1 VRCCTS
7 KAEPDVSSDCLF
19 CRIVRRE
26 IPATIVAENDHCIA
40 FRDIGPEAPTHV
52 LVIPRQHVSTLD
64 DVTDPLLIGRVM
76 TMAAEV
82 ARNEKVVEAGYR
94 TVINTNA
101 GAGQTVFHLHVHVLG
116 GRRFTWPP
124 G

>member
-1 VRCCTS
+1 MPMS
-7 KAEPDVSSDCLF
+7 ADCLF

-26 IPATIVAENDHCIA
+26 IPATIVHEDEHCVA
-40 FRDIGPEAPTHV
+40 FRDIGPKAPTHI

-64 DVTDPLLIGRVM
+64 DVTDPLLIGRLM
-76 TMAAEV
+76 IAAAEI
-82 ARNEKVVEAGYR
+82 ARTEKLVEAGYR

-101 GAGQTVFHLHVHVLG
+101 GGGQTVFHLHVHVLG
-116 GRRFTWPP
+116 GRRMTWPP

>member
-1 VRCCTS
+1 M
-7 KAEPDVSSDCLF
+7 ASDCLF
-19 CRIVRRE
+19 CRIIRKE
-26 IPATIVAENDHCIA
+26 IPATFVAEDEHCVA
-40 FRDIGPEAPTHV
+40 FRDVGPQAPTHI
-52 LVIPRQHVSTLD
+52 LVVPRQHVATLD
-64 DVTDPLLIGRVM
+64 GVTDPLLIGRAM

-82 ARNEKVVEAGYR
+82 ARSEGLVDAGYR

-116 GRRFTWPP
+116 GRRFKWPP